1 MVRAHVTATIGRE
14 AGLALA
20 AMCVIALASGSASA
34 ASTTVYKCFDRNLNV
49 VYTDTPCVGEQMD
62 VKTVDADPVA
72 LAELQRERDSLA
84 RSTAQRIADS
94 HRASLERPYTEPY
107 LAYPG
112 NEDMGAYSDVG
123 GYLPYGYAYPPSARP
138 KRIRGAATHGV
149 VQAKRQHVVSIPP
162 PTHIISPR

>member
-1 MVRAHVTATIGRE
+1 MVRAHTTAVIGRPRS
-14 AGLALA
+14 LALA
-20 AMCVIALASGSASA
+20 ALWVLAMASGGAVA

-49 VYTDTPCVGEQMD
+49 LYTDAPCAGEQID

-94 HRASLERPYTEPY
+94 HRASLERTYTEPY
-107 LAYPG
+107 IAYPAS
-112 NEDMGAYSDVG
+112 EDMGAYSDIG

-138 KRIRGAATHGV
+138 KRIHGAATHSV
-149 VQAKRQHVVSIPP
+149 VQAKRQRIASAPP
-162 PTHIISPR
+162 PPRMISPR